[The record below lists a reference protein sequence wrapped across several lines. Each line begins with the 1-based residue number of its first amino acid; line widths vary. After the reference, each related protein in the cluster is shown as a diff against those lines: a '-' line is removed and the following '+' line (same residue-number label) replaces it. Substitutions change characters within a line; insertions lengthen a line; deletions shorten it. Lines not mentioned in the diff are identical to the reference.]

1 MYYYHRHG
9 AVSSIFRTMIIIF
22 SILVNIKK
30 GNSIKKGQ
38 LPVMG
43 WSGYNAFMQNS
54 GHCDVAGAS
63 GYNETTFLETADIL
77 IKTGLAKLGYVYINA
92 DDCWIAQNRTKDGKL
107 AADPSRFPHGMK
119 YLADALHG
127 KKHMKRPHI
136 RTLPAGLPA
145 AGRRCRG
152 SPRRRAR

>member
-54 GHCDVAGAS
+54 GITGNCP
-63 GYNETTFLETADIL
+63 FLIL
-77 IKTGLAKLGYVYINA
+77 MEKN
-92 DDCWIAQNRTKDGKL
+92 N
-107 AADPSRFPHGMK
+107 F
-119 YLADALHG
+119 
-127 KKHMKRPHI
+127 
-136 RTLPAGLPA
+136 
-145 AGRRCRG
+145 
-152 SPRRRAR
+152 